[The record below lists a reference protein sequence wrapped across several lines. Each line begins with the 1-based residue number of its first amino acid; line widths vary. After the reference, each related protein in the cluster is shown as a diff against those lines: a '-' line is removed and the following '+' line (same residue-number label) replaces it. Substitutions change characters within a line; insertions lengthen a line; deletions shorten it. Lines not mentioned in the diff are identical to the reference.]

1 MGRGRG
7 VNRDIEF
14 VWWCSKFIRLLGFP
28 VRSKRGSE
36 NSGNLEGNCLS
47 KERKRSVQSFL
58 LHTVNEGHLAKW
70 GMGAASEGCRALAAE
85 LEPPRALLCS
95 IL

>member
-1 MGRGRG
+1 M
-7 VNRDIEF
+7 NRDREF
-14 VWWCSKFIRLLGFP
+14 VWWCSKFIHLLGFP

-58 LHTVNEGHLAKW
+58 LHTVNQGHLAK
-70 GMGAASEGCRALAAE
+70 MGDGSSL
-85 LEPPRALLCS
+85 
-95 IL
+95 